1 MPGEEAGSRKGSRVR
16 ITLSQ
21 GCPCKLQASVFMKQ
35 RQKERQRQ
43 RLRIK
48 RTLYSGGARNIS

>member
-16 ITLSQ
+16 TTLSQ
-21 GCPCKLQASVFMKQ
+21 GCPCSCKLLFLGNRDRK
-35 RQKERQRQ
+35 RERQ
-43 RLRIK
+43 RLRMK